1 MRIVTFIFKRLAIIG
16 SLLLF
21 AEVLFRAGVWESVAK
36 PDSHSGISVTIKRA
50 INHLEKPVDTVLLG
64 SSRAQWGLDHA
75 MLMAAAHE
83 RGLTHINM
91 SFGGTH
97 WMTIGVLTDWLKR
110 NRPEVQGGIIA
121 TSIAEFTSVGNG
133 THELGI
139 VYPFSGFD
147 DRAWLALHVPTD
159 ATDPATFGS
168 YSALVQYRADIRDL
182 VVHPLDRWRSLRV
195 SRTGAN
201 WLFDLPANPDNSCTV
216 PIRKQAAC
224 AAFVATTPAER
235 VLVEHCKSL
244 GPPPAQRGDLA
255 GIEGSKSLL
264 ALSPE
269 FMRLKQ
275 IRARQ
280 IREIGWKIPPL
291 IVLLPVHKM
300 LVDEFYPKGLHEW
313 TLSILQPLADEGV
326 IQLLDYTDLF
336 YARDGTDCTAFFDLY
351 HQSAQGRMKL
361 MSQLMPEVRQ
371 KLFSRVE
378 KKPQKLTSK

>member
-1 MRIVTFIFKRLAIIG
+1 MRIVSFIFKRLAIIG
-16 SLLLF
+16 AFLMC
-21 AEVLFRAGVWESVAK
+21 AEALFRAGAWESVAK

-64 SSRAQWGLDHA
+64 SSRAQWGMDHA
-75 MLMAAAHE
+75 ALSAAAHE

-147 DRAWLALHVPTD
+147 DSAWRALHVPTD

-168 YSALVQYRADIRDL
+168 YSALFQYRADIRDL
-182 VVHPLDRWRSLRV
+182 VVHPLDRWRSLWLP
-195 SRTGAN
+195 RTGAN

-216 PIRKQAAC
+216 PIRKQAEC
-224 AAFVATTPAER
+224 SAFVPISNAER

-244 GPPPAQRGDLA
+244 GPPPSHRDDLA
-255 GIEGSKSLL
+255 AIEGSKSLL
-264 ALSPE
+264 AQSPE

-275 IRARQ
+275 VRARQ
-280 IREIGWKIPPL
+280 IRDIGWKNPPL

-300 LVDEFYPKGLHEW
+300 LVDEFYPKGLHAW
-313 TLSILQPLADEGV
+313 TLAILQPLADEGV

-336 YARDGTDCTAFFDLY
+336 YTQDGTDCTAFFDLY
-351 HQSAQGRMKL
+351 HQSAEGRTKL
-361 MSQLMPEVRQ
+361 MNKLIPEAQQ
-371 KLFSRVE
+371 KLFNRIE
-378 KKPQKLTSK
+378 RNPQKLTPK